1 MNYQPP
7 RILNGEFIKSVVLNL
22 VFFVKKP
29 KSQPMYYVQ
38 VRFSRPKLAKI
49 LNLITFSERVWFYL

>member
-7 RILNGEFIKSVVLNL
+7 RILNGEVIKSVVLNL

-49 LNLITFSERVWFYL
+49 LNPMTFSEKVWFCL

>member
-29 KSQPMYYVQ
+29 KSQPMYNVQ
-38 VRFSRPKLAKI
+38 VRFSRPKLAKK
-49 LNLITFSERVWFYL
+49 LNLMTFSEREWFGL